1 MRHIAPTAPDTLRA
15 FPFVDEDPFV
25 LHEAPHIYFA
35 GNQEIYGER
44 LIQSGHHAVKLIA
57 IPAFHKTKSIVL
69 LDVTSLESYEITLDL
84 SQGFIPIRDSA

>member
-15 FPFVDEDPFV
+15 FPYVDEDPFV
-25 LHEAPHIYFA
+25 LHEAPHVYFA
-35 GNQEIYGER
+35 GNQDSYGES
-44 LIQSGHHAVKLIA
+44 LIQSGHHAVKLIS

-69 LDVTSLESYEITLDL
+69 LDVTSLESYEVTLDL

>member
-15 FPFVDEDPFV
+15 FPYVDEDPFV
-25 LHEAPHIYFA
+25 LHEAPHVYFA
-35 GNQEIYGER
+35 GNQETYGER

-69 LDVTSLESYEITLDL
+69 LDVTSLESYEVTLDL